1 MSLGLGGSG
10 HGGIV
15 FAVSDPRVPAVRDMC
30 AKEASR
36 VVSYFHDLTAD
47 DCARLGID
55 RSKLPEP
62 GHWNLLLREDFERPV
77 GGRRWHYVTW
87 ELEGVAIG
95 HSNVGDIERG
105 SHGYMHLHIWR
116 ADLRAKGLGRAFVLG
131 SVRRHFEVLDIDTV
145 YCQPNAFNVAPNRA
159 LAAAGFA
166 YLETYETVPG
176 WLNHWQA
183 VTRWAMTRGRFAE
196 LEGIPSASHHL
207 GRLPAR

>member
-1 MSLGLGGSG
+1 
-10 HGGIV
+10 
-15 FAVSDPRVPAVRDMC
+15 MC

-36 VVSYFHDLTAD
+36 VVTYFHELTAD
-47 DCARLGID
+47 DYVRLGID

-62 GHWNLLLREDFERPV
+62 GPWNSLLREDFERPV
-77 GGRRWHYVTW
+77 GGRRWHYVAW

-95 HSNVGDIERG
+95 HSNIGDIERG

-131 SVRRHFEVLDIDTV
+131 SVRRYFELLDIETV
-145 YCQPNAFNVAPNRA
+145 YCQPSAFNGAPNRA

-176 WLNHWQA
+176 WLNHRQA
-183 VTRWAMTRGRFAE
+183 VTRWAMTRRRLGE
-196 LEGIPSASHHL
+196 LEGIASASRHL
-207 GRLPAR
+207 GPASPSGAR